1 VIEKFQM
8 TGFMLQEFIISG
20 IYLYETTKLLR
31 IMKKNNTRRT
41 VAELFAI
48 NVFIIALDIG
58 LLVIE
63 YLDLIVY
70 EQSFK
75 GVIYSIKL
83 KLEFAIL
90 GKLVKIVRNGRHVL
104 ANLSEDTPEFIDM
117 TVTRQESNNS
127 HHAPPSS
134 IGEDDFR
141 RYSVAAPHSGSWPS
155 KPLVSAQH
163 LEDYNKQFGV

>member
-1 VIEKFQM
+1 M

-117 TVTRQESNNS
+117 TVTRQQSS
-127 HHAPPSS
+127 DSQHAPPSS

-141 RYSVAAPHSGSWPS
+141 RYSVAAPDSGSWPS